1 MLFRKIMTNSKY
13 QITNEPRSSSRG
25 VGESRSSVMGVDEYP
40 IPKHKLTNTKYEPR
54 IRNHYLRPPYF
65 FLCHCEGLSPE
76 AISLFI
82 VNTGDCHASINRG
95 SQWRFVWIMQF
106 KYEILDIDKIYSLA
120 MNTIYGVIALRLVLF
135 NGVHPRFKGVRCF
148 YCSG

>member
-1 MLFRKIMTNSKY
+1 MTKFVGVEPSGSLNVIKFRYICTGVNALLLILGQPVKY
-13 QITNEPRSSSRG
+13 QITN
-25 VGESRSSVMGVDEYP
+25 ESRSSVMGVDECP

-95 SQWRFVWIMQF
+95 SQ
-106 KYEILDIDKIYSLA
+106 
-120 MNTIYGVIALRLVLF
+120 
-135 NGVHPRFKGVRCF
+135 
-148 YCSG
+148 